1 MTKISKYG
9 IERTSAKRS
18 SDTLTFLQKA
28 NEERISQRQK
38 EQDESRKSLSEAS
51 PIFSGRNIS
60 SRLLAKKNKVL
71 SELCETFDRSVI
83 TRIVRESL
91 PFDLSHISDQEL
103 NEQIALVES
112 TIFENAVR
120 VHDKQRIMLPKKN
133 LDGKNDLYVH
143 LGLDDSQQPGV
154 LVNKMAGAI
163 ATLKVQNHLKQN
175 EREAGRMDAYNNLDT
190 VDTKDIE
197 FHKSMTT
204 PNEDGEVSDGGLS
217 EACMHVLDKLVY
229 AVAAKV
235 KTKVGKDL
243 LEDSRHN
250 EYMETFTEGLTESAA
265 AIAKQREMR
274 KPTRISLL
282 EELFKNA
289 TTLQESVGANQE
301 DYMNET
307 IFQYTILEAY
317 KILDRVTK
325 SDEEIAS
332 QLRLQR
338 MHLTK

>member
-9 IERTSAKRS
+9 IEKTSAKRS
-18 SDTLTFLQKA
+18 SDTLTFLQKTSQ
-28 NEERISQRQK
+28 ERISQRQK
-38 EQDESRKSLSEAS
+38 EQEESRKSPSEAS
-51 PIFSGRNIS
+51 SIFSGRNIAS
-60 SRLLAKKNKVL
+60 KLLAKKNKVL
-71 SELCETFDRSVI
+71 GELCETFDRAVI

-112 TIFENAVR
+112 TVFENVVK
-120 VHDKQRIMLPKKN
+120 VHSKQHIMLPKKN
-133 LDGKNDLYVH
+133 FEGKNEIYLH

-154 LVNKMAGAI
+154 LVSKMSGAM
-163 ATLKVQNHLKQN
+163 AALKVQNHLKGN
-175 EREAGRMDAYNNLDT
+175 EREAGRMDAFNNLDT
-190 VDTKDIE
+190 VDTRDIE
-197 FHKSMTT
+197 FHKSMNT
-204 PNEDGEVSDGGLS
+204 PIEDSEVEDGSLS
-217 EACMHVLDKLVY
+217 EACMCVLDKLVY
-229 AVAAKV
+229 AVASKV
-235 KTKVGKDL
+235 KSKVGKDL

-250 EYMETFTEGLTESAA
+250 EYMETLTEGLDESAA

-282 EELFKNA
+282 EELYKNN
-289 TTLQESVGANQE
+289 TTLQESLGANQE

-307 IFQYTILEAY
+307 VFQYTILEAY
-317 KILDRVTK
+317 KVLNRVTK